1 MRALGYLCFK
11 ITQQTEQNFPFSF
24 GIFVVIAFV
33 FGNPTDQADAKA
45 VEVVPFNVC
54 ACFAFFATGFNGAV
68 SINHEVVADVL

>member
-1 MRALGYLCFK
+1 
-11 ITQQTEQNFPFSF
+11 
-24 GIFVVIAFV
+24 VIAFV